1 LLQRAE
7 SLPSNSD
14 SQANE
19 REYVLNI
26 LGENDYPKRF
36 LNDFLRSPV
45 CRNQNNSEGD
55 TSVKGYAI
63 IVPYIQGV
71 TEPIKRILSNCNIKV
86 ALKPYLTLGHT
97 FEKPKDPV
105 KTNQKTHAVYSIP
118 CGDCEK
124 EFGTRLKEHQT
135 AVSTLDKG
143 KSALA
148 EHVYYTKHEIAWENS
163 KVITTNN
170 RYGQRLCLEAWHINM
185 SNHALNRDDGA
196 YLPEEYMHLIG
207 R

>member
-1 LLQRAE
+1 MFIANPHTHRQILVIRLSSPSKPQKIRSKNFASRAE

-36 LNDFLRSPV
+36 LNDCLRSPV

-63 IVPYIQGV
+63 VPYIQGV
-71 TEPIKRILSNCNIKV
+71 TKPIKRILSNCNIKV
-86 ALKPYLTLGHT
+86 ALKPYLTLGHI
-97 FEKPKDPV
+97 FAKPKDPV

-124 EFGTRLKEHQT
+124 EYLGQSKRQFGTRL
-135 AVSTLDKG
+135 
-143 KSALA
+143 
-148 EHVYYTKHEIAWENS
+148 
-163 KVITTNN
+163 
-170 RYGQRLCLEAWHINM
+170 
-185 SNHALNRDDGA
+185 
-196 YLPEEYMHLIG
+196 
-207 R
+207 